1 MRRSLVLLVA
11 LTVAIVFTA
20 VGQSR
25 PNTSSRSEASAPQ
38 YNLTIGTMLMNTGTF
53 AAFGPPYNLAAQ
65 LALNQINHAIE
76 VDKLNIKVSLVT
88 ADSAGTPQGGVDAA
102 QKLIANGATCT
113 TGMTLSDQTI
123 ATTQGVF
130 IPQKVPHITVGAS
143 SDQITTMD
151 RQGMLFRLF
160 PPSADLAVALTKA
173 VAQRLHGAKG
183 KLVAV
188 SSVNT
193 AAFATVA
200 PTFAKLWKA
209 RGGKVTGPIVY
220 DPSAVSYDTEAQ
232 TLAKGK
238 PLAYVVAD
246 LIGGTS
252 FANMSNALLRTGN
265 FSGSQLFIA
274 GGQVATV
281 PPNVNP
287 NAVNGTVGVQPS
299 APMQSAAYKGFLQL
313 YNNSPNPPLIQ
324 NFTQN
329 NFDAVILCFLASL
342 AGRSPSGVSISTHLR
357 ALTNPPGKAY
367 TYLQLPQ
374 PKALASGQRIRYVG
388 ASGDIGWNK
397 VGDVSASLWAIY
409 RYSGGKQHVI
419 GTLSTAQK

>member
-1 MRRSLVLLVA
+1 
-11 LTVAIVFTA
+11 
-20 VGQSR
+20 
-25 PNTSSRSEASAPQ
+25 
-38 YNLTIGTMLMNTGTF
+38 MNTGTF

-76 VDKLNIKVSLVT
+76 VDKLNIKVSRVVT
-88 ADSAGTPQGGVDAA
+88 ADLAGTPQGGVDAA
-102 QKLIANGATCT
+102 QKLIANWGDVYNGYDVVRSNHCNDARSVHSGRRFRTS
-113 TGMTLSDQTI
+113 LSVRR
-123 ATTQGVF
+123 A
-130 IPQKVPHITVGAS
+130 
-143 SDQITTMD
+143 DQITTMD

-238 PLAYVVAD
+238 PIAYVVAD

-274 GGQVATV
+274 GGQVGTV

-357 ALTNPPGKAY
+357 ALTNPTRQGLHVPSVARSREGACERPAHS
-367 TYLQLPQ
+367 L
-374 PKALASGQRIRYVG
+374 RRCVG
-388 ASGDIGWNK
+388 
-397 VGDVSASLWAIY
+397 
-409 RYSGGKQHVI
+409 
-419 GTLSTAQK
+419 